1 MLQRLRNL
9 ALRDFVRLFPSLQFV
24 QSRKLLTCF
33 ILLQTLFCQSIA
45 GGAGQ
50 CLFWVMPKSETNYFE
65 PLSPRSLYF
74 FFLVLSNLIRVEN
87 VYSLLMS

>member
-1 MLQRLRNL
+1 MRQRLRNL

-45 GGAGQ
+45 GGQA
-50 CLFWVMPKSETNYFE
+50 
-65 PLSPRSLYF
+65 
-74 FFLVLSNLIRVEN
+74 N
-87 VYSLLMS
+87 VYVGSCQNLKPTILNHCLLDPYIFFSCSF